1 MILNEFKQL
10 LIMLEKSDGFY
21 EYLLQSNSENI
32 ILNKSKRNNIVNLT
46 ALGETILLIKKNNP
60 NLKNDDITVIHD
72 KINLVQDY
80 IEHYWKHTKIDFV
93 NSEESL
99 EAQLVDN
106 ISSIFGNLISKIL
119 PLNNN
124 EDLDRLIS
132 DEYRWVRES
141 LRNIYSR
148 VDHHNIKMV
157 INMSEAALIKSYIS
171 AKEYKNA
178 TEFGV
183 DIRRRLDSRFQTEL
197 KNHLDYL
204 KTKDLL
210 ER

>member
-1 MILNEFKQL
+1 
-10 LIMLEKSDGFY
+10 
-21 EYLLQSNSENI
+21 
-32 ILNKSKRNNIVNLT
+32 
-46 ALGETILLIKKNNP
+46 
-60 NLKNDDITVIHD
+60 
-72 KINLVQDY
+72 
-80 IEHYWKHTKIDFV
+80 
-93 NSEESL
+93 
-99 EAQLVDN
+99 
-106 ISSIFGNLISKIL
+106 
-119 PLNNN
+119 
-124 EDLDRLIS
+124 
-132 DEYRWVRES
+132 
-141 LRNIYSR
+141 
-148 VDHHNIKMV
+148 MV